1 MGKKNRVSKTEPQS
15 NSCISNSCISNS
27 NSSNS
32 CISNS
37 SNSNSDLFDN
47 PMTRSAMAALSEE
60 DKVKYKI
67 IGDHLYGRIN
77 FENGQTLNNMPPPM
91 AEAVAY
97 VETSLM
103 SGMHPSMLEENEKAL
118 LKDNYGDEW
127 YKRWGYVQEDLNDI
141 VTLTLDIYKNS

>member
-15 NSCISNSCISNS
+15 NSCNS
-27 NSSNS
+27 NSSEY
-32 CISNS
+32 
-37 SNSNSDLFDN
+37 NSDLFDN
-47 PMTRSAMAALSEE
+47 PMTRTAMAALSEE
-60 DKVKYKI
+60 DKAKYKI

-77 FENGQTLNNMPPPM
+77 FEDGQSLNNMPPPM

-127 YKRWGYVQEDLNDI
+127 YKRWGYVKEDLNEI